1 MFLGP
6 IVMCDISYQCSNI
19 IDGETL
25 VNVREAGLEINR
37 LLIEDT
43 QTENVP

>member
-6 IVMCDISYQCSNI
+6 IVMFDISYQCSNI

-25 VNVREAGLEINR
+25 ENVGEAGLEINR